1 MIINKFLSSVI
12 GSKTCETETDYS
24 LIPGESQPLTD
35 LKLNF
40 VSSLSYADRLMLKKH
55 RKDPESTGGYD
66 SKGNSP
72 LSKKPVNAKSRQI
85 SPKTGKVSPKTPQA
99 SPPHSLKYDPK
110 DTNTPAK
117 KRIAP
122 TKNDV
127 QYSSAVSI
135 RLLQSDEEVNSD
147 RDGASPIVTENAE
160 EIPTPRSDRCT
171 LSQMGRLAIV
181 ELSFSD
187 PENDAK
193 SIDGTHASLSS
204 CQSSMSTRRAASS
217 IRSHTSDSAIAKP
230 VLIPHPPAAPP
241 NTYVARQKILME
253 KKKQGSNRPDVDL
266 SKVKKLLKREDKR
279 WKPSEKYVGLDS
291 FFMAGVEKEDKE
303 NIGAQ
308 ASQEISNK
316 HVPPIAIETN
326 NCPEITV
333 RLADSWR
340 PDSSLSQ
347 AEGSAAVDK
356 SVSKPKMRQNQNKAV
371 KKDDKL
377 KHDTQKTNGPKISNS
392 PNISVGKGHAKV
404 KDKNTAA
411 PPSVK
416 ASLSLT
422 PDNDTPRM
430 SMTDFDF
437 LSAMPPMPK
446 GDDLSK
452 LHRASTVT
460 LFALSPQPPD
470 VWNDDSEIDL
480 LSDPNSPKYEKHD
493 LMEKFAKKL
502 AVSKAETKGTEAKTT
517 TDSARLESDQ
527 DDVLALEA
535 LSKEITNEKLPEN
548 ENGETKD
555 ENEIWDD
562 DSLSIEDNDDG
573 SGLTSS
579 GDGDTHYEGDDS
591 DDVDLQDVK
600 DQIVGLN
607 AIC

>member
-1 MIINKFLSSVI
+1 MLSVL
-12 GSKTCETETDYS
+12 GSKACETETDYS
-24 LIPGESQPLTD
+24 LIPGKSQSLAD

-40 VSSLSYADRLMLKKH
+40 NSSLSYADRLMLKKH
-55 RKDPESTGGYD
+55 RKDPQSTGGCD
-66 SKGNSP
+66 SKGISP
-72 LSKKPVNAKSRQI
+72 LSKKPVNAKAQQI
-85 SPKTGKVSPKTPQA
+85 SPRKGQVSPKMPQV

-110 DTNTPAK
+110 ETNVSAK
-117 KRIAP
+117 KRITPA
-122 TKNDV
+122 KNDE
-127 QYSSAVSI
+127 QYPSTVNI
-135 RLLQSDEEVNSD
+135 RLLQSDEEVGSD
-147 RDGASPIVTENAE
+147 REGSSPIITENAE
-160 EIPTPRSDRCT
+160 EIPTPRTDRYT

-193 SIDGTHASLSS
+193 SIDGNNFSLSS
-204 CQSSMSTRRAASS
+204 SQSSMSMRRAASS
-217 IRSHTSDSAIAKP
+217 IRSHNSDSAIAKP
-230 VLIPHPPAAPP
+230 VLVPHPPAAPP
-241 NTYVARQKILME
+241 NMYVARQKILME
-253 KKKQGSNRPDVDL
+253 KKKKGSNRPDVDL
-266 SKVKKLLKREDKR
+266 SKVKKLLNREEKR
-279 WKPSEKYVGLDS
+279 WKPSERYVGLDS

-303 NIGAQ
+303 NISAKV
-308 ASQEISNK
+308 SQEISDDP
-316 HVPPIAIETN
+316 VPAIAIETN

-347 AEGSAAVDK
+347 TEGSAAVDEI
-356 SVSKPKMRQNQNKAV
+356 VSKPKIHQNQNKAL
-371 KKDDKL
+371 KKEDKL
-377 KHDTQKTNGPKISNS
+377 KHDTQKIRNGPKMSNS
-392 PNISVGKGHAKV
+392 PSRSVGKDHRKV

-470 VWNDDSEIDL
+470 IWNDDSEIDL
-480 LSDPNSPKYEKHD
+480 LSDPNSPKYEKND
-493 LMEKFAKKL
+493 LMEKFAKKV
-502 AVSKAETKGTEAKTT
+502 AMSKVETKTT

-527 DDVLALEA
+527 EDALALEA
-535 LSKEITNEKLPEN
+535 LSKEITNKKLPEN

-555 ENEIWDD
+555 EGEIWDD

-600 DQIVGLN
+600 DQIAELN
-607 AIC
+607 AIS

>member
-1 MIINKFLSSVI
+1 MIECFLSVI
-12 GSKTCETETDYS
+12 GSKTCETETDSS
-24 LIPGESQPLTD
+24 LVLGKSQPLTD

-40 VSSLSYADRLMLKKH
+40 DSSLSYADRLMLKKH
-55 RKDPESTGGYD
+55 RKDPQSTVDYD

-72 LSKKPVNAKSRQI
+72 ISKKPANTKTRQI
-85 SPKTGKVSPKTPQA
+85 SPKTGQISPKTPQTA
-99 SPPHSLKYDPK
+99 SPHSLKYDPK
-110 DTNTPAK
+110 ETSTPAK

-122 TKNDV
+122 AKNDA
-127 QYSSAVSI
+127 QYPSAVNI
-135 RLLQSDEEVNSD
+135 RLLQSDEEVSSD
-147 RDGASPIVTENAE
+147 REGGSPIITENAE
-160 EIPTPRSDRCT
+160 EIPMPRTDRCT

-193 SIDGTHASLSS
+193 SIDGNHVSLSS
-204 CQSSMSTRRAASS
+204 SQSSMSMRRAASS
-217 IRSHTSDSAIAKP
+217 VRSHNSESSIAKP
-230 VLIPHPPAAPP
+230 VLVPHPPAAPP
-241 NTYVARQKILME
+241 ITYVARQKILME
-253 KKKQGSNRPDVDL
+253 KKKKGSNRPDVDL
-266 SKVKKLLKREDKR
+266 SKVKKLLEREDKR

-308 ASQEISNK
+308 ASQEISNEAA
-316 HVPPIAIETN
+316 PPIAMETN

-333 RLADSWR
+333 KLADNWR

-347 AEGSAAVDK
+347 AEGTAAVDK
-356 SVSKPKMRQNQNKAV
+356 NVHKPKIRRNQNKATR
-371 KKDDKL
+371 KEDKI
-377 KHDTQKTNGPKISNS
+377 KHDTQKIRNGPKMSNS
-392 PNISVGKGHAKV
+392 PSRSVAKDHRKV
-404 KDKNTAA
+404 QDKKTAA
-411 PPSVK
+411 TPSVK
-416 ASLSLT
+416 TSLSLAS
-422 PDNDTPRM
+422 DNDSPRV

-480 LSDPNSPKYEKHD
+480 LGDLNSPKCEKD
-493 LMEKFAKKL
+493 GSMEILAKKV
-502 AVSKAETKGTEAKTT
+502 AMSKAETKATEVKTA

-527 DDVLALEA
+527 DDALALEA
-535 LSKEITNEKLPEN
+535 LSKEITNKKLPKN
-548 ENGETKD
+548 ESGKTKD

-600 DQIVGLN
+600 DQIVELN
-607 AIC
+607 AIY